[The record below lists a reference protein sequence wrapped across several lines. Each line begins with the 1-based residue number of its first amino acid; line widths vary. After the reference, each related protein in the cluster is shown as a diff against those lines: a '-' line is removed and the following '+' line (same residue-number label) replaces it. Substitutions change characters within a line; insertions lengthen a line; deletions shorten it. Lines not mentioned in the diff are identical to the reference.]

1 MATERVAMHRLKEIL
16 RQKLVH
22 KRSHRDVEKAVGV
35 SVGLVS
41 KIVKQAETL
50 GLTAE
55 DIDALDE
62 KELESRF
69 YGVRTPK
76 DIERPLPDPA
86 EIHVELRRVGVT
98 LHLLHMEYLEK
109 FPNGFQYSKF
119 CNVYREWLAK
129 RAPTMRQTHVGGDKT
144 FVDYSGKKPHIV
156 DPETGE
162 IREVELYVAV
172 LGASNYTFAEA
183 TYTQQVADFVAST
196 VQAFAFFGGVSRA
209 IVPDQLK
216 SAVIVSN
223 RYEPGIQ
230 RSFDELGRHYGTT
243 ILPARP
249 GSPRDKAKVE
259 VAVQVAQRWILA
271 RLRNQVFH
279 TLGDLNARIRELNAD
294 LNARPMRLYKASRIE
309 LFERLEKPALRTLP
323 TDAFEHAAWKKA
335 KLNVDYHIAYDNHF
349 YSAPHSLIHEEIWVR
364 ATSTTIEVFHRGA
377 RVASHPRSYVHFRHT
392 TVTAHMPMA
401 HQKHTEWTPSR
412 IQGWAGTI
420 GPMTEELTRAI
431 LAERHHPEHGY
442 RSCLGLFRLAKRYGH
457 DRLEA
462 ACARALGVSARS
474 YRNVESILKNGLD
487 RAPALDSASPTNSG
501 VVHENVRG
509 RDYYH

>member
-1 MATERVAMHRLKEIL
+1 MATERIAMNQLKEIL
-16 RQKLVH
+16 RQKLVQKH
-22 KRSHRDVEKAVGV
+22 SHRDVANALGV

-41 KIVKQAETL
+41 KIIKQAAALEFTVDDL
-50 GLTAE
+50 Y
-55 DIDALDE
+55 ALDE
-62 KELESRF
+62 VALEKRF
-69 YGVRTPK
+69 YGIRPK
-76 DIERPLPDPA
+76 KEPDRPLPAPA
-86 EIHVELRRVGVT
+86 EIHVELRRTGVT
-98 LHLLHMEYLEK
+98 LQLLHMEYLEK
-109 FPNGFQYSKF
+109 FPNGFQYTKF
-119 CNVYREWLAK
+119 CEVYREWLAK
-129 RAPTMRQTHVGGDKT
+129 RSPTMRQTHVAADKT

-162 IREVELYVAV
+162 IREIELYVAV

-183 TYTQQVADFVAST
+183 TYTQQVPDFIAST
-196 VQAFAFFGGVSRA
+196 IRAFTFFGGVSRA

-216 SAVIVSN
+216 SAVVVAN

-271 RLRNQVFH
+271 RIRNQVFH
-279 TLGDLNARIRELNAD
+279 SLGNLNARIRELLED
-294 LNARPMRLYKASRIE
+294 LNARPMKLYKASRKE
-309 LFERLEKPALRTLP
+309 LFDRLEKPALGPLP
-323 TDAFEHAAWKKA
+323 IDVFEHAAWKKA
-335 KLNVDYHIAYDNHF
+335 KLNIDYHIVYDDHF

-364 ATSTTIEVFHRGA
+364 ATTTTIELFHRGS
-377 RVASHPRSYVHFRHT
+377 RVASHLRSYVQFQHT
-392 TVTAHMPMA
+392 TMAAHMPVA
-401 HQKHTEWTPSR
+401 HQKQAAWTPSR
-412 IQGWAGTI
+412 IQGWARTI

-431 LAERHHPEHGY
+431 LAERQHPEHGY
-442 RSCLGLFRLAKRYGH
+442 RSCLGLFRLAKRYGN

-462 ACARALGVSARS
+462 ACTRAVGVSARS
-474 YRNVESILKNGLD
+474 YRHVESILKHSLD
-487 RAPALDSASPTNSG
+487 RAPALDSTPRTKDV

>member
-1 MATERVAMHRLKEIL
+1 MHRLKEIL
-16 RQKLVH
+16 RQKLVQ
-22 KRSHRDVEKAVGV
+22 KRSHRDAADAVGV

-41 KIVKQAETL
+41 KIVKQAEAL
-50 GLTAE
+50 GITAK

-62 KELESRF
+62 KELEHRF

-98 LHLLHMEYLEK
+98 LLLLHMEYLEK

-119 CNVYREWLAK
+119 CTVYREWLAK
-129 RAPTMRQTHVGGDKT
+129 RAPTMRQTHVAGDKT
-144 FVDYSGKKPHIV
+144 FVDYSGKKPHLV
-156 DPETGE
+156 DPVTGE
-162 IREVELYVAV
+162 IREVELYVAA

-183 TYTQQVADFVAST
+183 TYTQQVPDFVAST
-196 VQAFAFFGGVSRA
+196 MHAFTFFGGVSRA

-216 SAVIVSN
+216 SAVVVAN

-230 RSFDELGRHYGTT
+230 RTFDELGRHYGTT

-249 GSPRDKAKVE
+249 RSPRDKAKVE
-259 VAVQVAQRWILA
+259 VAVQIAQRWILA

-279 TLGDLNARIRELNAD
+279 SLGDLNARIRELNAD
-294 LNARPMRLYKASRIE
+294 LNARPMRLYKASRSE
-309 LFERLEKPALRTLP
+309 LFERLEKPALRALP

-335 KLNVDYHIAYDNHF
+335 KLNVDYHVVYDQHY

-364 ATSTTIEVFHRGA
+364 ATSTTIELFHRGT
-377 RVASHPRSYVHFRHT
+377 RVASHPRSYVHFQHT

-401 HQKHTEWTPSR
+401 HQKHAEWTPSR
-412 IQGWAGTI
+412 IQGWASTI

-431 LAERHHPEHGY
+431 LAERQHPEHGY

-462 ACARALGVSARS
+462 ACARAVSMSARS
-474 YRNVESILKNGLD
+474 YRHVDSILKHGLD
-487 RAPALDSASPTNSG
+487 RAPALDSASRPNSG
-501 VVHENVRG
+501 VTHENVRG

>member
-1 MATERVAMHRLKEIL
+1 MAKERVAMHRLKEIL

-41 KIVKQAETL
+41 KIVKQAEAL
-50 GLTAE
+50 RITAE
-55 DIDALDE
+55 DIDAIDE
-62 KELESRF
+62 KELESKF

-76 DIERPLPDPA
+76 DLERPLPDPA

-98 LHLLHMEYLEK
+98 LHLLHLEYLEK

-129 RAPTMRQTHVGGDKT
+129 RAPTMRQTHVAGDKT

-162 IREVELYVAV
+162 MREVELYVAV
-172 LGASNYTFAEA
+172 LGASNYTFVEA
-183 TYTQQVADFVAST
+183 TYTQRVADFVAST
-196 VQAFAFFGGVSRA
+196 AQAFAFFGGVSRA

-271 RLRNQVFH
+271 RLRNQVFL
-279 TLGDLNARIRELNAD
+279 TLGDLNARIRELTAD
-294 LNARPMRLYKASRIE
+294 LNARPMRFYKASRIE
-309 LFERLEKPALRTLP
+309 LFERLEKPALRALP

-401 HQKHTEWTPSR
+401 HQKHAEWTPSR

-462 ACARALGVSARS
+462 ACTRALGASARS
-474 YRNVESILKNGLD
+474 YRHVESILKNGLD
-487 RAPALDSASPTNSG
+487 RAPALDAALPTKSG
-501 VVHENVRG
+501 LFHENVRG